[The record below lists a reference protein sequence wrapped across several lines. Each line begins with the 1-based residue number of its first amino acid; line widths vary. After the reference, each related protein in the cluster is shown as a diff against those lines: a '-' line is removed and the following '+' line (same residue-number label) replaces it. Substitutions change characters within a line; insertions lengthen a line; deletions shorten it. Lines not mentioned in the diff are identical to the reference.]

1 MQEIGSALM
10 GSICM
15 SGERKSETTDTQPVR
30 IEGCE
35 FLVTVPRHAGR
46 VIGMCNYRGRLIL
59 TTESGDVY
67 AWDGERQELS
77 LNTYLKDRL

>member
-1 MQEIGSALM
+1 MKDDPVTP
-10 GSICM
+10 
-15 SGERKSETTDTQPVR
+15 RTTDTQPVR